1 MTDAR
6 VSEGLTAAQVAQRRA
21 DGRHNVQRQSSSRS
35 IGDILRE
42 NIFTL
47 FNGILT
53 VCFVAVLLL
62 GDLRDGFFYGVV
74 VANALIGIVQE
85 IRAKL
90 VLDRAAL
97 LAAPESRVRREGQV
111 VAVPLED
118 VVLDDLLVLRPGD
131 QIPADAVVVE
141 STGLALDESLL
152 TGESD
157 PVFKDA
163 DARLLSGSHV
173 VTGTG
178 YAVVTAVGADSYAS
192 KLTSEIKRHSLVH
205 SELRDATNRI
215 LVYLSWILGPVILI
229 TLIGRVLAY
238 GGWSQLF
245 VDARWRRAL
254 VDAVAAVVG
263 MIPEGLVLLTSLA
276 FGVAAIQLA
285 SRKVLVQE
293 LAAVEVLARVDVLC
307 LDKTGTLTTGELELE
322 GTEPLGRDVPVEQA
336 DFALAA
342 FGADDAGNATAG
354 ILAGTFRSDAYT
366 VLRRVPFSSV
376 TKYSGVVIR
385 VGSGADAEESSWVLG
400 APERVLA
407 DHPDELTR
415 ATEIAATGRR
425 TLALARAAAPL
436 PDSARIELAG
446 VPLVPAKLVVLGE
459 TLRPE
464 ATDTLAYFAEQ
475 NVRVVIMSGDNPV
488 TVGAIARAL
497 DLPGEAVDASAL
509 RTDEELEEALRT
521 ADVLGRVSPEQKRT
535 AVGLLRAQGRVVAMT
550 GDGVNDA
557 MAIKDASLGIAMGSA
572 TAATKA
578 VSRLVLLDNRFDRLP
593 GVLASGRRVIANVE
607 RVSNIF
613 LAKTVYGILLAL
625 VSAALLWPF
634 PFLPRQL
641 TLVSSLAI
649 GIPSFVLALAPNRRI
664 YTPGVLPRILKYS
677 VPTGLIAGLAAIV
690 SYAPIHRA
698 MPLHE
703 ARSIATVTLFCVSL
717 WILCVLTRPLNGA
730 RWGLLGGVAAA
741 FVLVCVIP
749 STAEFFQ
756 MHLSLSAGL
765 LWGIAVGA
773 VGAAGI
779 ELFYRFAKRRGLVFD
794 RQ

>member
-6 VSEGLTAAQVAQRRA
+6 VKDGLTAAEVAQRRA
-21 DGRHNVQRQSSSRS
+21 DGRHNAQRQASSRS

-53 VCFVAVLLL
+53 VCFVAVVLL

-85 IRAKL
+85 VRAKL

-97 LAAPESRVRREGQV
+97 LAAPESRVRRDGEV

-131 QIPADAVVVE
+131 QIPADAVVSE

-163 DARLLSGSHV
+163 GAQLLSGSHV

-215 LVYLSWILGPVILI
+215 LVYLSWILGPVILV
-229 TLIGRVLAY
+229 TLVGRVLAY
-238 GGWSQLF
+238 GGFDELF
-245 VDARWRRAL
+245 TDDRWRRAL

-307 LDKTGTLTTGELELE
+307 LDKTGTLTSGELELE
-322 GTEPLGRDVPVEQA
+322 GTEPLGDAVPGEEA
-336 DFALAA
+336 DIALAA
-342 FGADDAGNATAG
+342 FGSDDAGNATAG
-354 ILAGTFRSDAYT
+354 ILASRFQSDAFE
-366 VLRRVPFSSV
+366 VVRRIPFSSA
-376 TKYSGVVIR
+376 TKYSGVVLR
-385 VGSGADAEESSWVLG
+385 SGGVESSWVLG
-400 APERVLA
+400 APERVLV
-407 DHPDELTR
+407 DHPQELAR
-415 ATEIAATGRR
+415 ATEVAATGRR
-425 TLALARAAAPL
+425 TLALARAVGPL
-436 PDSARIELAG
+436 PEGAQVALAG
-446 VPLVPAKLVVLGE
+446 IDLEPATLVVLGE

-464 ATDTLAYFAEQ
+464 ARDTLGYFAEQ
-475 NVRVVIMSGDNPV
+475 DVRVVVMSGDNPV
-488 TVGAIARAL
+488 TVGAIAREL
-497 DLPGEAVDASAL
+497 RLPGEAVDASAL
-509 RTDEELEEALRT
+509 TTDEQLDEALRT

-535 AVGLLRAQGRVVAMT
+535 AVGLLRSQGRVVAMT

-557 MAIKDASLGIAMGSA
+557 MAIKDANLGIAMGSA

-625 VSAALLWPF
+625 VSAVVLWPF

-649 GIPSFVLALAPNRRI
+649 GIPSFFLALAPNRRI

-677 VPTGLIAGLAAIV
+677 VPTGVIAGLAAV
-690 SYAPIHRA
+690 ASYAPLYRSL
-698 MPLHE
+698 PLHE
-703 ARSIATVTLFCVSL
+703 ARSVATVTLFCVSL
-717 WILCVLTRPLNGA
+717 WILCVLTRPLSGP
-730 RWGLLGGVAAA
+730 RWALLGAVAAA

-749 STAEFFQ
+749 FTADFFQ
-756 MHLSLSAGL
+756 MHLSLSWPL
-765 LWGIAVGA
+765 LWGLAVGA

>member
-1 MTDAR
+1 MSDAR
-6 VSEGLTAAQVAQRRA
+6 VSAGLTAAQVAERRA
-21 DGRHNVQRQSSSRS
+21 DGRHNAQRQSSSRS

-53 VCFVAVLLL
+53 VCFVAVVLL

-85 IRAKL
+85 VRAKR

-97 LAAPESRVRREGQV
+97 LAAPESRVRRDGEV
-111 VAVPLED
+111 VAVPLEE

-131 QIPADAVVVE
+131 QVPADAVVIE

-157 PVFKDA
+157 PVFKDE
-163 DARLLSGSHV
+163 DAQLLSGSHV

-178 YAVVTAVGADSYAS
+178 YAIVTAVGADSYAS
-192 KLTSEIKRHSLVH
+192 KLTSEIKRHSLVR
-205 SELRDATNRI
+205 SELREATNRI
-215 LVYLSWILGPVILI
+215 LVYLSWILGPVIVI
-229 TLIGRVLAY
+229 TLVGRVLAY
-238 GGWSQLF
+238 GGFGELF
-245 VDARWRRAL
+245 VGDRWRRAL
-254 VDAVAAVVG
+254 IDAVAAVVG

-307 LDKTGTLTTGELELE
+307 LDKTGTLTNGELELE
-322 GTEPLGRDVPVEQA
+322 GTEPLGEGAVPTEQA
-336 DFALAA
+336 DTALAA

-354 ILAGTFRSDAYT
+354 ILAGSFRSDAYT
-366 VLRRVPFSSV
+366 VVRRVPFSSA

-385 VGSGADAEESSWVLG
+385 VGDEESSWVLG

-407 DHPDELTR
+407 AHPAELAR

-436 PDSARIELAG
+436 PEGAHIALDGLPLEPAR
-446 VPLVPAKLVVLGE
+446 LVVLGE
-459 TLRPE
+459 TLRAE
-464 ATDTLAYFAEQ
+464 AADTLGYFAEQ
-475 NVRVVIMSGDNPV
+475 NVRVIVMSGDNPV
-488 TVGAIARAL
+488 TVGAIAREL
-497 DLPGEAVDASAL
+497 DLPGTAVDASAL
-509 RTDEELEEALRT
+509 TTDEQLDETLRT

-535 AVGLLRAQGRVVAMT
+535 AVGLLQAQGRTVAMT

-557 MAIKDASLGIAMGSA
+557 MAIKDADLGIAMGSA

-625 VSAALLWPF
+625 VSAVLLWPF

-641 TLVSSLAI
+641 TLVSTLAI
-649 GIPSFVLALAPNRRI
+649 GIPSFFLALAPNRRI

-677 VPTGLIAGLAAIV
+677 IPTGAIAGVTAIV
-690 SYAPIHRA
+690 AYAPLYRA

-703 ARSIATVTLFCVSL
+703 ARSITTVALFCVSL
-717 WILCVLTRPLNGA
+717 WLLCVLTRPLTGV
-730 RWGLLGGVAAA
+730 RWLLLGSVAAA

-749 STAEFFQ
+749 FTAEFFQ
-756 MHLSLSAGL
+756 MHLTLSPGL
-765 LWGIAVGA
+765 LWGISVGA
-773 VGAAGI
+773 VGAAGV